1 MREAAQ
7 PCGPTLGDAKAA
19 QPCGPTQVAP
29 AYNSRVRVALA
40 QINTTVGA
48 LERNAQRILDAAAQA
63 SAQGCDLLVTPEL
76 ALTGYPPQDL
86 LYFQHFVREQRD
98 LLYNSLAPRLSLPAL
113 IGFVEPAELE
123 VKADEPQGSL
133 YNAAAFVQSGA
144 VREVRRKVLLPTY
157 DVFDEWRYFIP
168 GEGNEPVTLTCR
180 DGSLALL
187 GVTICEDIW
196 DREYQRKVTPGLAER
211 GAQVLINLSS
221 SPFHAAKGAQRYG
234 ILRRH
239 AAALHLPVLYCNLV
253 GGQDELIFDGQSLA
267 VDCLGSLVAC
277 GSQFA
282 EELVVVDLDPHSGE
296 LRPVS
301 AGGDPSHV
309 LAATG
314 FDAGEVYGALVLG
327 IRDYFAKCGFQR
339 AVLGLSGG
347 IDSAVCACLT
357 ADALGSENV
366 VGLIMPSRYNA
377 EASMEDAQALA
388 AALDLRTHM
397 LPIQAS
403 VDLAAAR
410 YTSEFGA
417 YRSGLTLENVQ
428 ARERGKILMEVSNDQ
443 QALVISTG
451 NKTEYALGYTTLYG
465 DMCGGLAVLGDVNK
479 PEVYALGRQINKQR
493 AATVIPE
500 RTFTRPPSAELRE
513 GQVDPFDYPR
523 IGPLADLA
531 VEEHLSAEEL
541 AGRGYA
547 REEVEMVLRL
557 VRLNEY
563 KRRQAPPILRVT
575 HKAFGPGRRMPIV
588 NHYKGY

>member
-1 MREAAQ
+1 MRV
-7 PCGPTLGDAKAA
+7 G
-19 QPCGPTQVAP
+19 
-29 AYNSRVRVALA
+29 LA

-48 LERNAQRILDAAAQA
+48 LEGNAERILEAAAQA

-86 LYFQHFVREQRD
+86 LYFRYFVREQRD
-98 LLYNSLAPRLSLPAL
+98 LLYNSLAPRLGLPAL
-113 IGFVEPAELE
+113 IGFVEPSDAEL
-123 VKADEPQGSL
+123 KADEPQGSL
-133 YNAAAFVQSGA
+133 YNAAAFVQAGA
-144 VREVRRKVLLPTY
+144 VREVRRKALLPTY
-157 DVFDEWRYFIP
+157 DVFDEWRYFVP
-168 GEGNEPVTLTCR
+168 GEGNAPVTLTCR
-180 DGSLALL
+180 DGSLAQL

-211 GAQVLINLSS
+211 GAQVIINLSS

-239 AAALHLPVLYCNLV
+239 ATALHLPVLYCNLV

-267 VDCLGSLVAC
+267 VDCLGSLMAC
-277 GSQFA
+277 GGQFA
-282 EELVVVDLDPHSGE
+282 EELVVVDLDPLSGDVQA
-296 LRPVS
+296 VS
-301 AGGDPSHV
+301 ASGDPAQVS
-309 LAATG
+309 AATG
-314 FDAGEVYGALVLG
+314 FDAAEVYGALLLG
-327 IRDYFAKCGFQR
+327 IRDYFAKCGHTR

-347 IDSAVCACLT
+347 IDSAVCACLA
-357 ADALGSENV
+357 ADALGPENV
-366 VGLIMPSRYNA
+366 IGLVMPSRYNA

-388 AALDLRTHM
+388 AALGVRTHT

-410 YTSEFGA
+410 YSAEFGA
-417 YRSGLTLENVQ
+417 YRSHLTLENVQ

-443 QALVISTG
+443 GALVISTG

-479 PEVYALGRQINKQR
+479 PEVYALGRHAN
-493 AATVIPE
+493 ALHACAVIPE
-500 RTFTRPPSAELRE
+500 RSFARPPSAELSA

-531 VEEHLSAEEL
+531 VEEHLSAAEL
-541 AGRGYA
+541 VARGYTQA
-547 REEVEMVLRL
+547 EVELVLRL
-557 VRLNEY
+557 VRVNEY

-588 NHYKGY
+588 NHYKGV